1 MPSRSSRRWQFA
13 GLGALVVL
21 NVVLIALLVLRPAA
35 PAVEERE
42 TPVSASVDAPSTPPV
57 KQEPAP
63 LPSPTERFMLE
74 AAPAERILVN
84 ADESTAW
91 RAATGTCG
99 SPGTL
104 ERSVDRGQSWEEL
117 PLELAP
123 VSRLRVLSTQAL
135 FAIGGGEDCEPT
147 YVASST
153 AGSSWATND
162 EYLVGSWYLV
172 PDEREAVATPV
183 GELSVPCEAVE
194 LAAVDA
200 MHAAVLCTDGTL
212 SVTADGGGSWTET
225 DAPLDALAIGVAEE
239 GYVLAGAGEACEDG
253 VALRPIN
260 FMGDALDD
268 ERCVAAQPDR
278 PAELAVSA
286 NGGATWLWVGE
297 DVLVSTDGGRSW

>member
-123 VSRLRVLSTQAL
+123 VSRLRVLSTQSL

-200 MHAAVLCTDGTL
+200 MHAAVLCTD
-212 SVTADGGGSWTET
+212 SS
-225 DAPLDALAIGVAEE
+225 EE
-239 GYVLAGAGEACEDG
+239 H
-253 VALRPIN
+253 
-260 FMGDALDD
+260 
-268 ERCVAAQPDR
+268 
-278 PAELAVSA
+278 
-286 NGGATWLWVGE
+286 
-297 DVLVSTDGGRSW
+297 